1 MKLQKILLLKLVILM
16 MALIT
21 VSSGIS
27 QVKKEDPIS
36 FNGYI
41 DSIPDHQKFIVVNEV
56 RIFIIPST
64 QIGDAKGRTLGIED
78 LKIRSSVMVEGFK
91 KLDGIFAAKITLLR
105 KPKTKP

>member
-21 VSSGIS
+21 VSPGMS
-27 QVKKEDPIS
+27 QIKKGDPIS

-41 DSIPDHQKFIVVNEV
+41 DSIPDDQKFIVVNEV
-56 RIFIIPST
+56 RIFILPST
-64 QIGDAKGRTLGIED
+64 QIADTKGRTLGIED
-78 LKIRSSVMVEGFK
+78 LKIGSSVMVEGLK
-91 KLDGIFAAKITLLR
+91 KLDGIVAAKITLLR